1 MLINYFISIEYHWIG
16 IINLFLKMFGNFN
29 NFFPEIIRNTRKMS
43 KKIQKLQKKLNDFN
57 MNLEVENRR
66 LPFNP
71 ASRASQR

>member
-1 MLINYFISIEYHWIG
+1 
-16 IINLFLKMFGNFN
+16 MFGNFN
-29 NFFPEIIRNTRKMS
+29 LFPEIIRNTRKMS
-43 KKIQKLQKKLNDFN
+43 KKYKNYKKKLNDFN